1 MNAVTTR
8 MGMFPSRL
16 EAWKQARAFIED
28 FCRGAQVPRESCLKA
43 NLVIEE
49 LFTNTVRHGYRG
61 ECDHPVW
68 LHALPAPGRLCLT
81 YQDAAA
87 AFDPL
92 AVQPQAAHE
101 APQCIGGQGIPL
113 VCALASSI
121 AYRRVEDRNI
131 LTLLF
136 AAAPG

>member
-1 MNAVTTR
+1 MIERSDPRRFSARMNALPEILGCVR
-8 MGMFPSRL
+8 
-16 EAWKQARAFIED
+16 QACHDAGIVAPAALRAE
-28 FCRGAQVPRESCLKA
+28 
-43 NLVIEE
+43 LVIEE

-61 ECDHPVW
+61 ECDRPVW
-68 LHALPAPGRLCLT
+68 LHALPAPGQLCLT

-92 AVQPQAAHE
+92 AVRPDPGRG
-101 APQCIGGQGIPL
+101 APHCVGGQGIHL

-121 AYRRVEDRNI
+121 AYRRAGERNI